1 MSAKACVPTVLI
13 TGAASG
19 IGRAAARLFAAQGWR
34 CVLVDRD
41 AQGLARLLAELPAPP
56 EGTHQS
62 CVVDLTVPADI
73 QALAAR
79 VPALDALINNAG
91 LSDSRNIPL
100 AEQGA
105 ADLERLLALNL
116 HAPAALVQALA
127 PQLGPGARIV
137 NVASGAGLR
146 AIPWRG
152 AYSPSKAGLIAQTQA
167 LARARPD
174 WCATVLSPGF
184 VRTELVEGLMAAG
197 RLRPE
202 GALAKIA
209 LGRMADPEEMAAA
222 LVFLASPA
230 AAPLSGQVLAVDGG
244 SSVYGG
250 SQALPLATLTPL
262 PWPTPLALTV
272 EGPWPDAALPVTLPI
287 TAVAPPTVYPAC
299 LDATPCQAPPGQRLQ
314 AVHAAAV
321 RFAAR
326 YPQQASLTLLLPSPA
341 STDWSRAGDAAA
353 ARMLVATLAC
363 EWGARALRI
372 NALEV
377 PPDLLPAQLAPV
389 VEFIAGARA
398 QYLTGQTLSLAAQPP
413 KEQT

>member
-1 MSAKACVPTVLI
+1 MPTVLI

-19 IGRAAARLFAAQGWR
+19 IGRAASRQFAAQGWR

-41 AQGLARLLAELPAPP
+41 GQGLARLMAELPAPP
-56 EGTHQS
+56 ESAHQP
-62 CVVDLTVPADI
+62 VVADLTIAADV
-73 QALAAR
+73 QALAAT
-79 VPALDALINNAG
+79 VPALEALVNNAG
-91 LSDSRNIPL
+91 MSDSRNIPL
-100 AEQGA
+100 AEQPP
-105 ADLERLLALNL
+105 ADLDRLLALNL
-116 HAPAALVQALA
+116 QAPAALVQALA
-127 PQLGPGARIV
+127 PRLAPGARIV
-137 NVASGAGLR
+137 NVASGAGLH

-167 LARARPD
+167 LACARPE
-174 WCATVLSPGF
+174 WCVTVLSPGF
-184 VRTELVEGLMAAG
+184 VRTELVEGLIAAG

-202 GALAKIA
+202 RALAKIP
-209 LGRMADPEEMAAA
+209 LGRMASPQEMAAA

-250 SQALPLATLTPL
+250 SQALPPAMFAPL
-262 PWPTPLALTV
+262 PMETPLAWTV
-272 EGPWPDAALPVTLPI
+272 EGDAPGLVPSAWPVPAAA
-287 TAVAPPTVYPAC
+287 AVAYPAC
-299 LDATPCQAPPGQRLQ
+299 VDATPRHAPPGQRLQ

-326 YPQQASLTLLLPSPA
+326 HPQQASLTLLLPGPA
-341 STDWSRAGDAAA
+341 SVDWSQAGDAAA

-377 PPDLLPAQLAPV
+377 PPDLPPARLAPLV
-389 VEFIAGARA
+389 HFIAGPRA
-398 QYLTGQTLSLAAQPP
+398 QYLTGQTLSLAAPP
-413 KEQT
+413 VQEPA

>member
-1 MSAKACVPTVLI
+1 MPTVLI

-19 IGRAAARLFAAQGWR
+19 IGRAAVRLFAAQGWR

-41 AQGLARLLAELPAPP
+41 AEGLARLLAELPAPP

-79 VPALDALINNAG
+79 VPALDALVNNAG

-127 PQLGPGARIV
+127 PRLGPGARIV

-167 LARARPD
+167 LARARPG

-272 EGPWPDAALPVTLPI
+272 EGPWPDAALPVALP
-287 TAVAPPTVYPAC
+287 TTAAVAPSTVYPAS
-299 LDATPCQAPPGQRLQ
+299 LDATPCQAPLGQRLQ

-326 YPQQASLTLLLPSPA
+326 HPQQASLTLLLPSPA
-341 STDWSRAGDAAA
+341 LTDWTLAGDAAA

-377 PPDLLPAQLAPV
+377 PPDLPPAQLAPV

-398 QYLTGQTLSLAAQPP
+398 QYLTGQTLSLAAQPL

>member
-1 MSAKACVPTVLI
+1 MPATSTILI

-19 IGRAAARLFAAQGWR
+19 IGRAAARRLAARGTR

-41 AQGLARLLAELPAPP
+41 AAGLARLAAELPAPAH
-56 EGTHQS
+56 GAHL
-62 CVVDLTVPADI
+62 CCAADLTVAADI
-73 QALAAR
+73 QALASK
-79 VPALDALINNAG
+79 VPLLDALVNNAG
-91 LSDSRNIPL
+91 LSDSRNVPL
-100 AEQGA
+100 AEQTP
-105 ADLERLLALNL
+105 ADLQRLLALNL

-127 PQLGPGARIV
+127 HRLAPGARIV

-167 LARARPD
+167 LAHAHPD

-184 VRTELVEGLMAAG
+184 VRTELVDGLIATQ
-197 RLRPE
+197 RLQPE
-202 GALAKIA
+202 RALAKIP
-209 LGRMADPEEMAAA
+209 LGRMASPDEMAAA
-222 LVFLASPA
+222 LEFLTSPA
-230 AAPLSGQVLAVDGG
+230 AAPLSGQVVAVDGG

-250 SQALPLATLTPL
+250 SQTMPLATLSLMPL
-262 PWPTPLALTV
+262 EAPLALEV
-272 EGPWPDAALPVTLPI
+272 EGALPAEARPE
-287 TAVAPPTVYPAC
+287 PVYPPGSAPYAAC
-299 LDATPCQAPPGQRLQ
+299 LDATVWQAPTGQRLQ

-326 YPQQASLTLLLPSPA
+326 YPERASLTLLLPGSA
-341 STDWSRAGDAAA
+341 AADWSQAGDDAA

-377 PPDLLPAQLAPV
+377 PPGVPPAMLAPV
-389 VEFIAGARA
+389 VAFVAGARA
-398 QYLTGQTLSLAAQPP
+398 QYLTGQTLSLAHGAPA
-413 KEQT
+413 

>member
-1 MSAKACVPTVLI
+1 MSLPSTVLI

-19 IGRAAARLFAAQGWR
+19 IGRAAARQFAALGWR

-41 AQGLARLLAELPAPP
+41 AEGLDRLVPELPASAA
-56 EGTHQS
+56 GAHQP
-62 CVVDLTVPADI
+62 CVADLTRASDI
-73 QALAAR
+73 QALATK
-79 VPALDALINNAG
+79 VSTLDALINNAG

-100 AEQGA
+100 AEQTP
-105 ADLERLLALNL
+105 ADLDRLLALNL
-116 HAPAALVQALA
+116 QAPAALVQALA
-127 PQLGPGARIV
+127 PQLRPGARIV

-146 AIPWRG
+146 SVPWRG

-184 VRTELVEGLMAAG
+184 VRTELVDGLIAAG

-202 GALAKIA
+202 GALAKIP
-209 LGRMADPEEMAAA
+209 LGRIADPEEMAAA

-250 SQALPLATLTPL
+250 SQALPPAALDPL
-262 PWPTPLALTV
+262 PWDAPLVLMV
-272 EGPWPDAALPVTLPI
+272 EGDVSDLCVPERPAHAAQ
-287 TAVAPPTVYPAC
+287 AYPAC
-299 LDATPCQAPPGQRLQ
+299 LDATPYQAPPGQILQ

-326 YPQQASLTLLLPSPA
+326 HPQQASLTLLLPSPVPV
-341 STDWSRAGDAAA
+341 DWSQAGDAAA
-353 ARMLVATLAC
+353 IRMLVATLAC
-363 EWGARALRI
+363 EWGARALRV

-377 PPDLLPAQLAPV
+377 PPGLPASQLASIV
-389 VEFIAGARA
+389 QFIAGARG
-398 QYLTGQTLSLAAQPP
+398 QYLTGQTLALAAPSSEEP
-413 KEQT
+413 V